1 MFFANFALIQLSNG
15 ENQSKI
21 LFRSNNSF
29 LIKFFMQN
37 AGNKK
42 ATAEDIS
49 FTNCLSPNQFI
60 PCLPCQVSAF
70 LIRVYI
76 SLAIN

>member
-1 MFFANFALIQLSNG
+1 
-15 ENQSKI
+15 
-21 LFRSNNSF
+21 
-29 LIKFFMQN
+29 MQN

-49 FTNCLSPNQFI
+49 FTNCLLPNQFI
-60 PCLPCQVSAF
+60 PCLPYQVSAF